1 MGRSSESARR
11 EELRARSARKRVGR
25 RNESDD
31 GCLTGHPAF
40 LHMTAVIE
48 MDDMPEGGGY
58 PNRYVKEV
66 GKLMGVTDPSQ
77 ILHICSGSVRSPLA
91 LDWRPPE
98 GRLGCPDADVF
109 TPMLRWAATSC
120 TSACTTAGTTATLVE
135 CPHDPPHPRLQGS
148 SCSVVGDARELPF
161 RTASVRWIMADPPYD
176 VDYAETLWRLGKR
189 YPTPIVLLREATRVL
204 VPGGLIAF
212 LHHLVPILPAGLERV
227 RLIGLSTGPG
237 YRMRALT
244 IARRT
249 DAPTSLFDAGQRPT
263 EVVRTS
269 LL

>member
-1 MGRSSESARR
+1 VGRSPESTRR
-11 EELRARSARKRVGR
+11 EELRARSSRKRVGR
-25 RNESDD
+25 RSESEE

-40 LHMTAVIE
+40 LQLAPAIE

-58 PNRYVKEV
+58 PKDYVKKV
-66 GKLMGVTDPSQ
+66 AKLMGVADLSQ

-91 LDWRPPE
+91 LDWRPHE
-98 GRLGCPDADVF
+98 GRLGCPDANVF
-109 TPMLRWAATSC
+109 TPMLAWENR
-120 TSACTTAGTTATLVE
+120 SAHLVE

-161 RTASVRWIMADPPYD
+161 RTASVRYIMADPPYD
-176 VDYAETLWRLGKR
+176 EEYAEELWRLGKR
-189 YPTPIVLLREATRVL
+189 YPTPIVLFREAARVL

-212 LHHLVPILPAGLERV
+212 LHHLVPILPEGLKRV
-227 RLIGLSTGPG
+227 RLTGLSTGPG

-249 DAPTSLFDAGQRPT
+249 DAPTSLFDDDAQQRPID
-263 EVVRTS
+263 VVETS